1 MLIIKKVLIFGIS
14 GCLGMILVLILNVIQ
29 DLLAKIIGKYKKQQ
43 LKTLSDFMKKKAFK
57 LNESK
62 DNSKKVLFVK
72 KKNNKF

>member
-1 MLIIKKVLIFGIS
+1 MLFKIE
-14 GCLGMILVLILNVIQ
+14 
-29 DLLAKIIGKYKKQQ
+29 IIGKYKKQQ

-62 DNSKKVLFVK
+62 DNSKNVLFVK